1 MADEGNYLVSA
12 AQKMGQALVPSDTSK
27 MFQEQF
33 RALGKMHKAKMEG
46 LKTGVKVGSKIAQK
60 SIDEKNAKEAGNEE
74 IALEKTDLTKAME
87 EDNSKKSDVIGTD
100 INKYEPTA
108 SRFGGIK
115 SNMIKME
122 DLTQLTE

>member
-1 MADEGNYLVSA
+1 MADEGNYLVNA

-60 SIDEKNAKEAGNEE
+60 SIDEKNAKNEE
-74 IALEKTDLTKAME
+74 IPLEKTDLTEAMK
-87 EDNSKKSDVIGTD
+87 EDNSKKIDLIGTD

-122 DLTQLTE
+122 DLTQVKE